1 MTNVT
6 VWPAR
11 QHCVVMY
18 GALVCKPER
27 KETSMEENGRARRR
41 GRRTGEKEE
50 ASNGR
55 RYTSARSAYEM
66 QEENRREGCL
76 AGRGGCA

>member
-1 MTNVT
+1 MTNAT

-18 GALVCKPER
+18 GALVRKPER
-27 KETSMEENGRARRR
+27 KETLMVENWRARR

-50 ASNGR
+50 ASIGR
-55 RYTSARSAYEM
+55 QYTITRSAYEM
-66 QEENRREGCL
+66 EKESRREGCL
-76 AGRGGCA
+76 AGRGGWA